1 LTDVSQSRVNL
12 GVDLV
17 GTDNSTDVTLAG
29 SYNYLTIADQA
40 ITLGQVDAS
49 ADISNLTTS
58 NVTEGTNLYYTDAK
72 VKTKLNTETVVSS
85 SAQITNGSSLVS
97 SSIQV
102 FSGGDISGSV
112 DNLTVQKVQGVA
124 LTSAEA
130 TQLANIGSETIS
142 STQWEY
148 LGASNQGITT
158 TSDVTFNTGSFK
170 DLKVSDA
177 YASNPLIKL
186 TTTDSSNV
194 EVEMRTATAGYNP
207 GIGVVTDLFD
217 FNIFTNNLPR
227 FIISSTGNVG
237 IGVTPKASSGN
248 WQHFQMGGTGN
259 IITRQADSVAGTMY
273 ADNFY
278 INASNA
284 DKRLVEG
291 GSSLFAADAGVAK
304 IKVAPPGAADGTISW
319 TTALTVS
326 GSAGH
331 VGIAGD
337 LGIGTPTLPT
347 DIYVASGG
355 GYATLGIG
363 QSSFL
368 ASYKSDD
375 SIELCQNTY
384 VNTAGANR
392 GIIASVPASRLTMVD
407 GQFVFSTLVTA
418 ADKSQT
424 PTNVMYINPA
434 GTVGIGTNTPD
445 MNGWGANHAILGIST
460 PTAGKSSQ
468 LNLRGNSDETAD
480 VTVGTIGFLDST
492 GTGAGATV
500 ANITVKS
507 ATGTASRP
515 GSYMR
520 FDTNEGAA
528 SATPAQERMRISNVG
543 VISFNAYGAGTLS
556 TNSSGVITASSDG
569 SLKTEVNQEIP
580 GLSKIMQLQ
589 PKAYTWNNEDTERI
603 ELGFFANEVKDVIP
617 EAAPLHNNGLYGLF
631 DRGIIVALTKG
642 MQEQQTLIESQKSL
656 IDNLTS
662 RIETLE
668 G

>member
-1 LTDVSQSRVNL
+1 
-12 GVDLV
+12 
-17 GTDNSTDVTLAG
+17 
-29 SYNYLTIADQA
+29 
-40 ITLGQVDAS
+40 
-49 ADISNLTTS
+49 
-58 NVTEGTNLYYTDAK
+58 
-72 VKTKLNTETVVSS
+72 
-85 SAQITNGSSLVS
+85 
-97 SSIQV
+97 
-102 FSGGDISGSV
+102 
-112 DNLTVQKVQGVA
+112 
-124 LTSAEA
+124 
-130 TQLANIGSETIS
+130 
-142 STQWEY
+142 
-148 LGASNQGITT
+148 
-158 TSDVTFNTGSFK
+158 
-170 DLKVSDA
+170 
-177 YASNPLIKL
+177 
-186 TTTDSSNV
+186 
-194 EVEMRTATAGYNP
+194 MRTATAGYNP

-304 IKVAPPGAADGTISW
+304 IKVAPPGAADSTISW

-368 ASYKSDD
+368 TAYKSDD

-384 VNTAGANR
+384 LNRAGLNR
-392 GIIASVPASRLTMVD
+392 GITASVAASRLTMVD

-424 PTNVMYINPA
+424 PTNVMHINPA

-480 VTVGTIGFLDST
+480 VMVGTIGFLDSS

-507 ATGTASRP
+507 ATATASRP
-515 GSYMR
+515 GSYMG
-520 FDTNEGAA
+520 FYTNEGANA
-528 SATPAQERMRISNVG
+528 ATPAQERMRILATGNITLNSVVYGNTVGGTNRNLYIDNVG
-543 VISFNAYGAGTLS
+543 GIGGIASIRAAKKNIENISSVDWMYQLNPVAFNYRKKDEDGNYTDEAYED
-556 TNSSGVITASSDG
+556 ITY
-569 SLKTEVNQEIP
+569 
-580 GLSKIMQLQ
+580 GLIAEDTQ
-589 PKAYTWNNEDTERI
+589 PIADFLINYNEDEDGTKEIKGVEYSRLI
-603 ELGFFANEVKDVIP
+603 V
-617 EAAPLHNNGLYGLF
+617 PLLKA
-631 DRGIIVALTKG
+631 I
-642 MQEQQTLIESQKSL
+642 QEQQTLIESQKSL